1 MPTLRANKGLDA
13 GLLLLRVS
21 VAVVL
26 LLHGLFKLTHG
37 IGWIEDLLRHV
48 GLPGVLAYAVFLGEI
63 VAPLLLIVGVFGR
76 LAGLVMAIDLSVVI
90 FLVQRNRIFTRGP
103 AGGWGIELEALILLV
118 SLALALTG
126 PGRYTL
132 SRTARTAR

>member
-1 MPTLRANKGLDA
+1 MPTLKANKGLDA

-37 IGWIEDLLRHV
+37 IGWIEDMLRHI
-48 GLPGVLAYAVFLGEI
+48 GLPGFLAYAVFLGEI
-63 VAPLLLIVGVFGR
+63 VAPALLIVGVFGR
-76 LAGLVMAIDLSVVI
+76 LAGLVMAMDLSVAI
-90 FLVQRNRIFTRGP
+90 LLVQRAKLFTRGP
-103 AGGWGIELEALILLV
+103 AGGWGVELEGLILLV

>member
-1 MPTLRANKGLDA
+1 MDA
-13 GLLLLRVS
+13 GLQLLRAS
-21 VAVVL
+21 VAAVL

-76 LAGLVMAIDLSVVI
+76 LAGLVMAIDLSVAIV
-90 FLVQRNRIFTRGP
+90 LVQRNKIFTRGP

-132 SRTARTAR
+132 SRTA